1 MKVSEL
7 NSVLVYLKVND
18 VHQIEYVSAIGELM
32 PTLQDNLELYCY
44 KYKKSIPVS
53 TLVKTAKEHGYNEE
67 QY

>member
-32 PTLQDNLELYCY
+32 PTLQDNLE
-44 KYKKSIPVS
+44 K
-53 TLVKTAKEHGYNEE
+53 
-67 QY
+67 